1 MATKM
6 YLKGLKR
13 TIACGL
19 LTLVIFLLMTACNAS
34 ITASNSTPTP
44 AQPTLVQGS
53 SLASTP
59 GVGPTVILTPT
70 TVSNGN
76 VHSQLVTLSDRI
88 LMISSVSKQ
97 AGADSS
103 SLTIS
108 LTMTIKNTGAKPI
121 MNEAMYFQLTGA
133 DGDTFG
139 IQSGANSHFFTPI
152 APQSS
157 RTGTIVFQI
166 PVGATN
172 GLRLMYRPEVATETI
187 FVPLNL

>member
-1 MATKM
+1 M
-6 YLKGLKR
+6 YLKSLKR
-13 TIACGL
+13 TIACGI
-19 LTLVIFLLMTACNAS
+19 LTLVIFLLMTACNAP
-34 ITASNSTPTP
+34 ITAGNSTPTRS
-44 AQPTLVQGS
+44 QPTLVQGT

-70 TVSNGN
+70 TVTNSNAR
-76 VHSQLVTLSDRI
+76 SQLVTLSDRI
-88 LMISSVSKQ
+88 LIISDVSKQ

-103 SLTIS
+103 SLAVS

-139 IQSGANSHFFTPI
+139 IQSSANSDFFTSI

-172 GLRLMYRPEVATETI
+172 ALRLMYRPEVATETV
-187 FVPLNL
+187 FVPLNP

>member
-1 MATKM
+1 M
-6 YLKGLKR
+6 YITDQKR
-13 TIACGL
+13 IIYYGILA
-19 LTLVIFLLMTACNAS
+19 LVIFLLMTACNAP
-34 ITASNSTPTP
+34 IIADNSTPTP
-44 AQPTLVQGS
+44 AQPSLVQGT

-70 TVSNGN
+70 IVSNGN
-76 VHSQLVTLSDRI
+76 AHSQLVTLSDRI
-88 LMISSVSKQ
+88 LIISSISKQ

-103 SLTIS
+103 SLAIS
-108 LTMTIKNTGAKPI
+108 LTMTIKNTGAKTI

-139 IQSGANSHFFTPI
+139 VQSGANSEFFTAI

-172 GLRLMYRPEVATETI
+172 GLRLMYRPEVATETV
-187 FVPLNL
+187 FVPLNP